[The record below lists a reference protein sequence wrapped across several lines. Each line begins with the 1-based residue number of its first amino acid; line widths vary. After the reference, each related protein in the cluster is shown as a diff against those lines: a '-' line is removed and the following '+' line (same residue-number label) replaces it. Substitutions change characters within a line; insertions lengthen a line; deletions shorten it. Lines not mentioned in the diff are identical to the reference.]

1 MFPFFLLFWRTSYLV
16 TIENESLKNQMK
28 SKIKSEFP
36 VNELVFSALTTSLSY
51 NCTIIGSDADT
62 KWTYYRSFSVSF
74 EILFEILFDYSA
86 NYSKWT
92 YYRSFSVSFDILFEI
107 LFDYSTNYSSQHSL
121 DTCSYTIMSIVQ

>member
-1 MFPFFLLFWRTSYLV
+1 MFPFFLLFWRSSYLV
-16 TIENESLKNQMK
+16 TIENESLKNQLK

-74 EILFEILFDYSA
+74 EILFDF
-86 NYSKWT
+86 
-92 YYRSFSVSFDILFEI
+92 
-107 LFDYSTNYSSQHSL
+107 STNITAQFRH
-121 DTCSYTIMSIVQ
+121 V